1 MASKVKLETLTLN
14 QVLDGSVYSQ
24 WDNPHSLA
32 IPTPQKA
39 QALRANPLAKDFE
52 LPAQIVAVVEGV
64 IIGNMDMF
72 EGEISISGERRS
84 ILWGSNLF
92 VHPDYRHLAAGLG
105 LLMQMQRSHPIVG
118 VVGVSNMV
126 YGVYQGLKWKQ
137 VVMPRVVA
145 VAKSKSVLR
154 SILKNGA
161 LASACSGFV
170 DLGLQLQRALRLPT
184 SDWRHL
190 EVERVDKA
198 PQDLY
203 KILRSSAPFSPGRS
217 VERLQWLLDN
227 QFDANPT
234 RKQALLVFR
243 EEGQSVGFVL
253 LKQRY
258 YSTTRRHFKDIE
270 IASILDWGVLRG
282 SRLSEQSVIARG
294 LLEAIALGAHVIETP
309 TASPDLQ
316 LALRRLGMRVVGQLD
331 AFFKTAKGYE
341 FEIDENSAGTLRGS
355 DGDNYFA

>member
-39 QALRANPLAKDFE
+39 QAFHTNPLAKDFE

-72 EGEISISGERRS
+72 EGEIFISGERRS

-161 LASACSGFV
+161 LASVCSVFA
-170 DLGLQLQRALRLPT
+170 DLGFQLQRAVTLPT

-198 PQDLY
+198 PQDLD
-203 KILRSSAPFSPGRS
+203 KILGSSGPFSPGRS
-217 VERLQWLLDN
+217 VERIQWLLDN

-258 YSTTRRHFKDIE
+258 YTATRRHFKNIE
-270 IASILDWGVLRG
+270 IASILDWGVLQG

-316 LALRRLGMRVVGQLD
+316 LALRKMGMRVVGQLD